1 MSAAARPITSDEGP
15 QYAGLRMT
23 AAEYFR
29 LPDDGYAYEL
39 VNGVLLMSPSP
50 RPRHQRVLVEVSSQ
64 LASFLR
70 DNPVGVVL
78 VESDIEFERGFVY
91 RPDVCFFRTGRVKG
105 DPDHLR
111 GAPDLA
117 VEIVSPQSRRYDS
130 ETKRADYERFG
141 VLEYWLIDPKRES
154 MTFLR
159 LSEGRYVEVPPEG
172 DSFRSTAVPGFTLAL
187 AAVRDSWR
195 PL

>member
-1 MSAAARPITSDEGP
+1 
-15 QYAGLRMT
+15 MT

-50 RPRHQRVLVEVSSQ
+50 RPRHQRVLLEVAAQ
-64 LASFLR
+64 LSGSLR
-70 DNPVGVVL
+70 KDPVGVVHIETD
-78 VESDIEFERGFVY
+78 VEFAPAFVY
-91 RPDVCFFRTGRVKG
+91 RPDLCFYRVGRVKG

-111 GAPDLA
+111 GAPDLV
-117 VEIVSPQSRRYDS
+117 VEIISPQSRRYDS

-141 VLEYWLIDPKRES
+141 VQEYWLIDPQRET

-159 LSEGRYVEVPPEG
+159 LSEGQYAEVAPEG
-172 DSFRSTAVPGFTLAL
+172 DTFGSAAATGFSLDL
-187 AAVRDSWR
+187 AAVRASWQ